1 MQPAQFL
8 EVGSI
13 FAKDFRIVRVVAQ
26 GGMGAVYEA
35 EQLDDQ
41 RHVALKLMHPSQ
53 VSDPKLRK
61 RFAQEARVGAWIGS
75 EHIVEVYRAG
85 VDEVTH
91 FPWLSMELLKGETL
105 ATRIGRYLPAQG
117 LPHDEAWKVLSQLC
131 RALIAAHEKGVVHR
145 DLKPENVFLTTQPR
159 TDAPFTVKVLDF
171 GIAKRLSATDRAQN
185 RTTAIGT
192 PLWMSPEQNEDTE
205 ITPAADVWAF
215 GLLFFRMFTGRFY
228 WLSANEPDLNLG
240 WLYSELV
247 SEALVPAT
255 YRADVLGCLHLLPP
269 NIDAWFT
276 RCVARDPKA
285 RFASAREMT
294 EALAAVAPPSFA
306 PLGRSSLAP
315 MRASSPEVAQATVM
329 MSSPPQAPV
338 SATIAMAAPPPGMMQ
353 HAPQFAPPPASSPA
367 RSKSAMVFVGLGV
380 AVLAGLGVAAALWFG
395 SSSQNASSSREAQPS
410 PPPMADAPMQ
420 QPQVQPPVQPQQGV
434 TQFPAVVPQAPVEAM
449 PAMPSPISP
458 SPVLTGTP
466 STVRR
471 RDGTK

>member
-105 ATRIGRYLPAQG
+105 ATRLNRYLPAQG
-117 LPHDEAWKVLSQLC
+117 LPHDDAWKVLSQLC
-131 RALIAAHEKGVVHR
+131 RALIAAHDKGVVHR

-171 GIAKRLSATDRAQN
+171 GIAKRLSPTDRAQN

-228 WLSANEPDLNLG
+228 WLSANETELNLG

-247 SEALVPAT
+247 TEALVPAT
-255 YRADVLGCLHLLPP
+255 YRADVLGCLHLLPA

-306 PLGRSSLAP
+306 PLGRSSLVP

-338 SATIAMAAPPPGMMQ
+338 SATIAMAAPPPAMMQ
-353 HAPQFAPPPASSPA
+353 RAPQFAPPPASSPA
-367 RSKSAMVFVGLGV
+367 RSKSAMVLVGLAV
-380 AVLAGLGVAAALWFG
+380 AVLAGLGVAAAVWFG
-395 SSSQNASSSREAQPS
+395 SSQGAPSQREPAQPS
-410 PPPMADAPMQ
+410 PPMADAPMQ
-420 QPQVQPPVQPQQGV
+420 PPQVQPPQGV

-449 PAMPSPISP
+449 PTMPSPLSP